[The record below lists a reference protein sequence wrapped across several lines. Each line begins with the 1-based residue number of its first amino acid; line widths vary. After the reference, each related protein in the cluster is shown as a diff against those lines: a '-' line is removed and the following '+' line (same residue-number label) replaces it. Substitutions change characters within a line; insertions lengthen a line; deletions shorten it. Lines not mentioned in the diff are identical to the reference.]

1 MGQQNSVG
9 EKIKEFFKVQ
19 GISQRKAAEMVG
31 TTQQVVGSL
40 LNGRRFG
47 RRTAERWHEVFGF
60 SPAWL
65 ITGSGEM
72 FEVGDNQNEC
82 TAKNAVAIGADA
94 VASEV
99 LKLITNG
106 ELYPASVVKAKDEL
120 IADKDKEIQRLN
132 REIGALRNELEQLR
146 QKSVHT
152 SHMVSQDAEVLA
164 ELSK

>member
-9 EKIKEFFKVQ
+9 EKIKEYFKAQ
-19 GISQRKAAEMVG
+19 GISQRNAAEMLG

-40 LNGRRFG
+40 LNGRSFG
-47 RRTAERWHEVFGF
+47 RRTAAKWHEVFGF
-60 SPAWL
+60 NPAWL
-65 ITGSGEM
+65 ITGAGDM
-72 FEVGDNQNEC
+72 FEIDSKNEC
-82 TAKNAVAIGADA
+82 TAKTAVTIGADA

-120 IADKDKEIQRLN
+120 IAEKDKEIQRLN
-132 REIGALRNELEQLR
+132 RELGALRNELELQR
-146 QKSVHT
+146 QKSLHT
-152 SHMVSQDAEVLA
+152 SHMVNQDAEVLA